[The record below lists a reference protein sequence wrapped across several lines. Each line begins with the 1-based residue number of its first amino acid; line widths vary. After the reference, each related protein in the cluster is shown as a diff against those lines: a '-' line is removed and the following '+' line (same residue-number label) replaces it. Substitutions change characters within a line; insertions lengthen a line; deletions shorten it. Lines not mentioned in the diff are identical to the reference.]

1 MLATQRVEEPALP
14 AVPSYPCPSPWTAE
28 VDQIRQ
34 RFLYELDHPEDG
46 WVDLGERDGVQ
57 LWKKWHDNDENPVPW
72 VRGETFVDDVTPDAF
87 LAGVVQIPGMRKLW
101 DPRTE
106 AGFMLQRFNRTE
118 VLFYAVAK
126 GKRFIAS
133 PRDIV
138 GVQRDFVEEDGSAL
152 ILQTSVETDRVP
164 KQSGLKRATLNLS
177 GWHFRPEGSGIRIT
191 YILSISL
198 GGMIP
203 SAVVSMAT
211 TESPMCTG
219 RARDAY
225 YKYGHAPYVHHDPK
239 HEPTTIFQNEA
250 LDTDKRVYRC
260 GVTTGSCVGEVF
272 EIRYDTKRMH
282 QGGVEAAVEGAGL
295 ELSDDGKGT
304 VRVQVTAAGE
314 NATVVLSPR

>member
-1 MLATQRVEEPALP
+1 M
-14 AVPSYPCPSPWTAE
+14 
-28 VDQIRQ
+28 
-34 RFLYELDHPEDG
+34 
-46 WVDLGERDGVQ
+46 
-57 LWKKWHDNDENPVPW
+57 
-72 VRGETFVDDVTPDAF
+72 RGETFVDDVTPDAF

-177 GWHFRPEGSGIRIT
+177 GWHFRPEGTGIRIT

-225 YKYGHAPYVHHDPK
+225 YKRASSSSRRSRTSSP
-239 HEPTTIFQNEA
+239 
-250 LDTDKRVYRC
+250 
-260 GVTTGSCVGEVF
+260 S
-272 EIRYDTKRMH
+272 
-282 QGGVEAAVEGAGL
+282 
-295 ELSDDGKGT
+295 
-304 VRVQVTAAGE
+304 
-314 NATVVLSPR
+314 SPR